1 VPSREQLRR
10 VVGGPAF
17 GIFTESDDIWNGTK
31 HNKKGTLMSEKHITV
46 REARL
51 ELFLAWCAL
60 DSLKA
65 RFASAPP
72 DTEDLGL
79 FVQPI
84 TESLADVE
92 VALKTLRTFVAQQDP
107 DG

>member
-1 VPSREQLRR
+1 
-10 VVGGPAF
+10 
-17 GIFTESDDIWNGTK
+17 
-31 HNKKGTLMSEKHITV
+31 MSEKPVTV

-65 RFASAPP
+65 RFASESPEA
-72 DTEDLGL
+72 DDLGL

-84 TESLADVE
+84 AESIADVE
-92 VALKTLRTFVAQQDP
+92 AALKTLRAFVAQPDP
-107 DG
+107 DGTLALTGKTLTKRA

>member
-1 VPSREQLRR
+1 MP
-10 VVGGPAF
+10 
-17 GIFTESDDIWNGTK
+17 
-31 HNKKGTLMSEKHITV
+31 NKLITA

-72 DTEDLGL
+72 ETEDPGL
-79 FVQPI
+79 FVQPLA
-84 TESLADVE
+84 ESLADVDA
-92 VALKTLRTFVAQQDP
+92 ALKILRAFVAQQDP
-107 DG
+107 GWGGADDRQDLHKRG

>member
-1 VPSREQLRR
+1 M
-10 VVGGPAF
+10 
-17 GIFTESDDIWNGTK
+17 SDK
-31 HNKKGTLMSEKHITV
+31 PVEA

-65 RFASAPP
+65 RFASATP
-72 DTEDLGL
+72 DAADMGL

-84 TESLADVE
+84 AESIAE
-92 VALKTLRTFVAQQDP
+92 IEAALKTLRDFVTQQDP
-107 DG
+107 DGEVR

>member
-1 VPSREQLRR
+1 M
-10 VVGGPAF
+10 
-17 GIFTESDDIWNGTK
+17 SDK
-31 HNKKGTLMSEKHITV
+31 PITV
-46 REARL
+46 PEARL
-51 ELFLAWCAL
+51 ELFLARCAL

-84 TESLADVE
+84 AESIAE
-92 VALKTLRTFVAQQDP
+92 IEAALKALRAFVTQHDPCGAATLIGETVKKGLDAHL
-107 DG
+107 

>member
-1 VPSREQLRR
+1 
-10 VVGGPAF
+10 
-17 GIFTESDDIWNGTK
+17 
-31 HNKKGTLMSEKHITV
+31 MSEKPITV

-65 RFASAPP
+65 RFASATP
-72 DTEDLGL
+72 DTADRGL

-84 TESLADVE
+84 AESIADVE
-92 VALKTLRTFVAQQDP
+92 AALKTLRAYVAQQDP
-107 DG
+107 DGKVALTGKALTKSA